1 MLFGDLN
8 ESLVA
13 VRVPATTRDE
23 VVEFLLDLLAQTG
36 KLTDRRLAR
45 QDVDANEDKASFGMQ
60 HGIAIPHAKT
70 AAVTEMIAAVCVT
83 SAPISL
89 DSVDGTPSRIFVMTL
104 SPPDQVGPHIRF
116 LSEIGRL
123 LKNRKLRKRILEAES
138 ETELLEILLG
148 R

>member
-13 VRVPATTRDE
+13 VHVPATTRND
-23 VVEFLLDLLAQTG
+23 VIEFLLDMLVQTG
-36 KLTDRRLAR
+36 KVTDRQLAR
-45 QDVDANEDKASFGMQ
+45 QDIDSNEGTTPFGMQ

-70 AAVTEMIAAVCVT
+70 AGVTEMVAAVCVT
-83 SAPISL
+83 DTPIDL
-89 DSVDGTPSRIFVMTL
+89 ASVDGTPSRIFVMTL

-123 LKNRKLRKRILEAES
+123 LKNRKLRKKILEAKDT
-138 ETELLEILLG
+138 TELLGILH
-148 R
+148 RP

>member
-13 VRVPATTRDE
+13 VHVPATTRNDIID
-23 VVEFLLDLLAQTG
+23 FLLHMLVQTG
-36 KLTDRRLAR
+36 KVTDRQLA
-45 QDVDANEDKASFGMQ
+45 QKDIDSNQGTTPFGMQ

-70 AAVTEMIAAVCVT
+70 AGVTEMVAAVCVT
-83 SAPISL
+83 DAPIDL
-89 DSVDGTPSRIFVMTL
+89 ASVDGSPSRIFVMTL

-123 LKNRKLRKRILEAES
+123 LKNRKLRKRILQAETS
-138 ETELLEILLG
+138 AELLTILHG

>member
-13 VRVPATTRDE
+13 VHVAATSRDE
-23 VVEFLLDLLAQTG
+23 VIAYLLDLLDRTG
-36 KLTDRRLAR
+36 KVVDLELAR
-45 QDVDANEDKASFGMQ
+45 RDIDAHERNTSFGMQ

-70 AAVTEMIAAVCVT
+70 ASVTEMIAAVCVT
-83 SAPISL
+83 DAPI
-89 DSVDGTPSRIFVMTL
+89 DFASVDGSMSQIFVMTL
-104 SPPDQVGPHIRF
+104 SPPDQVGPHLRF

-123 LKNRKLRKRILEAES
+123 LKSRKLRKRMMEADS
-138 ETELLEILLG
+138 SAELLGILRG

>member
-13 VRVPATTRDE
+13 VHVAATSRDE
-23 VVEFLLDLLAQTG
+23 VIAFLLGLLDRTG
-36 KLTDRRLAR
+36 KVVDPELAR
-45 QDVDANEDKASFGMQ
+45 RDIDAHELTTSFGMQ

-70 AAVTEMIAAVCVT
+70 AGVTEMIAAVCVT
-83 SAPISL
+83 DVPI
-89 DSVDGTPSRIFVMTL
+89 DFASVDGSSSQIFVMTL
-104 SPPDQVGPHIRF
+104 SPPDQVGPHLRF

-123 LKNRKLRKRILEAES
+123 LKSRKMRKRMMDAGS
-138 ETELLEILLG
+138 SAELLGILLG